1 MWSGVLSFLAL
12 SPGQSLV
19 WSDREIVY
27 TFYKGQQQIPGP
39 PLVMLLSP
47 LLRVPGAWLWGPL
60 AEGSDVSTRTG
71 GVQPAPD
78 VWLKR
83 DTTPHTSAAAHAAK
97 SSCSDGGLRM

>member
-47 LLRVPGAWLWGPL
+47 LLRVPGAWLWGTISGRVGRQY
-60 AEGSDVSTRTG
+60 ANRRR
-71 GVQPAPD
+71 AA
-78 VWLKR
+78 
-83 DTTPHTSAAAHAAK
+83 SA
-97 SSCSDGGLRM
+97 